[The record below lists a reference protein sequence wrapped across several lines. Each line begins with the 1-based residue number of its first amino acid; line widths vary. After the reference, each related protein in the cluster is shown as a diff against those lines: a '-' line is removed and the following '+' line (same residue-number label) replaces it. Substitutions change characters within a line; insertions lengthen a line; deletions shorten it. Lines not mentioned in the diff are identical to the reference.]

1 MASEKGKLAF
11 VRPTK
16 QHDNLEAAKKTVK
29 KEMWKQ
35 QAAEEKRKIFGVKL
49 EESLIEE
56 VKETAQQNGIKIQF
70 FVEAALREHLKK
82 F

>member
-11 VRPTK
+11 TRPTK
-16 QHDNLEAAKKTVK
+16 QHDNLEAAKKTIQRELK
-29 KEMWKQ
+29 KQ
-35 QAAEEKRKIFGVKL
+35 QRQEEKRKIFGVKL

-56 VKETAQQNGIKIQF
+56 VKDTAQQNGIKIQF

>member
-1 MASEKGKLAF
+1 MALEKGKLAF
-11 VRPTK
+11 TRPTK
-16 QHDNLEAAKKTVK
+16 QHDNLEAAKKTIQRELK
-29 KEMWKQ
+29 KQ
-35 QAAEEKRKIFGVKL
+35 QRQEEKRKIFGVKL

-56 VKETAQQNGIKIQF
+56 VKEAAQQNGIKIQF

>member
-1 MASEKGKLAF
+1 MSEKGKLAF

-16 QHDNLEAAKKTVK
+16 QHDNLEAAKKTIK
-29 KEMWKQ
+29 REIQKQ
-35 QAAEEKRKIFGVKL
+35 QQQEEKRKIFGVKL

-56 VKETAQQNGIKIQF
+56 VKEAAQQNGIKIQF